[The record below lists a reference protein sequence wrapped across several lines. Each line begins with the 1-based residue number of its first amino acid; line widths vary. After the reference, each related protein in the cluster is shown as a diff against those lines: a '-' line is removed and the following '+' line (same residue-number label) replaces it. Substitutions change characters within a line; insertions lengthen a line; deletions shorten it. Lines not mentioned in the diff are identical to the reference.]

1 MSAVCSVS
9 ELAIGCSLKVTK
21 RACECDRSDPK
32 VHSPNI
38 AESALLEFPPAGKA
52 SSNGFEKCAGMTT
65 AIDTNVIIA
74 LWQTDDA
81 LNLLAES
88 MLERT
93 GARSQL
99 VIAAPVFAEL
109 MAAPGRNVDLLE
121 DFFRETG
128 IRIDWDLD
136 ERVWRMAGA
145 AFQAFAMRRRRSGQ
159 PEPRRI
165 LTDFL
170 IGAHA
175 LRFGYR
181 LLTFDRKLYSIAFPG
196 LALVTA

>member
-1 MSAVCSVS
+1 
-9 ELAIGCSLKVTK
+9 
-21 RACECDRSDPK
+21 
-32 VHSPNI
+32 
-38 AESALLEFPPAGKA
+38 
-52 SSNGFEKCAGMTT
+52 MTT

-81 LNLLAES
+81 FNTLAES

-109 MAAPGRNVDLLE
+109 MAAPGRNVNLLE

-128 IRIDWDLD
+128 IRIDWVLD

-145 AFQAFAMRRRRSGQ
+145 AFQAYAMRRRRAGER
-159 PEPRRI
+159 PPRRI
-165 LTDFL
+165 LADFL

-181 LLTFDRKLYSIAFPG
+181 LLTFDRKLYPTVYPE
-196 LALVTA
+196 LLLVPV

>member
-1 MSAVCSVS
+1 M
-9 ELAIGCSLKVTK
+9 IGFFLRATK
-21 RACECDRSDPK
+21 RACECDVSELK
-32 VHSPNI
+32 VHSLNI
-38 AESALLEFPPAGKA
+38 AASELPGFRPAGKEL
-52 SSNGFEKCAGMTT
+52 SDGFERCGGMTT

-81 LNLLAES
+81 FNTLAES
-88 MLERT
+88 MLERI

-128 IRIDWDLD
+128 IRIDWVLD
-136 ERVWRMAGA
+136 ERAWRMAGA
-145 AFQAFAMRRRRSGQ
+145 AFQAYAMRRRRMGE
-159 PEPRRI
+159 PPPRRI
-165 LTDFL
+165 PADFL

-175 LRFGYR
+175 LRFGYH
-181 LLTFDRKLYSIAFPG
+181 LLTFDRKLYPTAYPELI
-196 LALVTA
+196 LVPV